1 MNIIISNTAGIP
13 IYQQITRQIKNCI
26 FSGELAEGD
35 ILPSIRILAKDLRIS
50 VITTTRAYND
60 LEQEGFIVSV
70 QGKGCYVLPQNTEI
84 IKEQKQ
90 REIEEYLQN
99 AIDSA
104 NAIKLNKN
112 ELIEILEVLYQE
124 GSNE

>member
-13 IYQQITRQIKNCI
+13 IYQQITKQIKNCI
-26 FSGELAEGD
+26 FSGEITEGD
-35 ILPSIRILAKDLRIS
+35 MLPSIRILAKDLRIS

-90 REIEEYLQN
+90 REIEEYLQK

-104 NAIKLNKN
+104 NSIKLRKD

-124 GSNE
+124 DNNE

>member
-13 IYQQITRQIKNCI
+13 IYQQITKQIKNCI
-26 FSGELAEGD
+26 FSGELTERD
-35 ILPSIRILAKDLRIS
+35 ILPSIRTLAKDLRIS

-60 LEQEGFIVSV
+60 LEHEGFIVSV

-104 NAIKLNKN
+104 NAIKLNKD
-112 ELIEILEVLYQE
+112 ELIEILEILYKE
-124 GSNE
+124 GNNE